1 MTAEANEKEAHPSRV
16 LVVTGASRGIGAAT
30 ARLAGRRGYAVSVN
44 YRDDAAGAEAVVGD
58 IEAAG
63 GRAMAMRADVGDEG
77 DVVRMFDQAVTAF
90 GSIGALVN
98 NAGIS
103 GGRRGVE
110 DMSLECL
117 RGVFAT
123 NVFGAFLCG
132 REAVR
137 RMSSARGGG
146 GGAIV
151 NVSSRAA
158 RTGGDRLSHYAA
170 SKAAVEA
177 FTLGFARE
185 AAAVGVRVNAVSPGV
200 IDTTIHDDAL
210 GVAGAPPAF
219 GFGGTP
225 PGGPPGVAGGRD
237 DPPSGIPVGRVGTP
251 DEVAEV
257 ILWLLSDAASYV
269 TGAIVPVHGGR

>member
-1 MTAEANEKEAHPSRV
+1 MTTETNDLMTPRPKG

-44 YRDDAAGAEAVVGD
+44 YRDDKSGAQAVAAD

-63 GRAMAMRADVGDEG
+63 GRALAIQADVGNED
-77 DVVRMFDQAVTAF
+77 DVVRLFDQAVAAF
-90 GSIGALVN
+90 GPVGGLVN

-103 GGRRGVE
+103 GGRKSVE
-110 DMSLECL
+110 DLSLECL
-117 RGVFAT
+117 RDVFAT

-151 NVSSRAA
+151 NLSSRAA
-158 RTGGDRLSHYAA
+158 ASGGDRLTHYAA
-170 SKAAVEA
+170 SKAAIEA
-177 FTLGFARE
+177 FTRGFARE

-200 IDTTIHDDAL
+200 IDTGLHE
-210 GVAGAPPAF
+210 
-219 GFGGTP
+219 
-225 PGGPPGVAGGRD
+225 
-237 DPPSGIPVGRVGTP
+237 DPPPSDLPLGRAGTP
-251 DEVAEV
+251 DEVAAV
-257 ILWLLSDAASYV
+257 ILWLLSDGASYV
-269 TGAIVPVHGGR
+269 TGAVVPVHGAR

>member
-1 MTAEANEKEAHPSRV
+1 MTAEANEKQAHPSKV

-44 YRDDAAGAEAVVGD
+44 YRDDAALAEAVVGD

-63 GRAMAMRADVGDEG
+63 GRAMAIRADVGDEG
-77 DVVRMFDQAVTAF
+77 DVVRMFDQAESAF
-90 GSIGALVN
+90 GQLGALVN

-103 GGRRGVE
+103 GGRRSVE

-117 RGVFAT
+117 QGVFTT

-137 RMSSARGGG
+137 RMSSARG

-170 SKAAVEA
+170 SKAAIEA

-185 AAAVGVRVNAVSPGV
+185 AAAVDVRVNAVSPGV
-200 IDTTIHDDAL
+200 IDTAIHEDRPAL
-210 GVAGAPPAF
+210 PNA
-219 GFGGTP
+219 
-225 PGGPPGVAGGRD
+225 
-237 DPPSGIPVGRVGTP
+237 GTP

-257 ILWLLSDAASYV
+257 ILWLLSDKASYV
-269 TGAIVPVHGGR
+269 TGAIVPVHGARS